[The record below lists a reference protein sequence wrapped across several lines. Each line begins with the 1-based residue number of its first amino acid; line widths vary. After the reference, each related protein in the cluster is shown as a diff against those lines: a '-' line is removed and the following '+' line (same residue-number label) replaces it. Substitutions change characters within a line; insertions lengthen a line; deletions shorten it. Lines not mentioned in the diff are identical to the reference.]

1 MLHDVLS
8 GLSRLWFY
16 GEWIDIV
23 VDDYLPTINGR
34 LIYVQSQ
41 DEDEFWCS
49 LLEKAYA
56 KISGSYYNLKV

>member
-1 MLHDVLS
+1 M
-8 GLSRLWFY
+8 WFY